1 MLGLET
7 ALALALTE
15 LDLDLRQV
23 FALLSWRPAQHRS
36 GSTDEHGGP
45 IAVGRPA
52 NLCVFDPAATW
63 TVDPD
68 ASVSRSRNNPYEGRE
83 LTGRVRHTVC
93 AGEPVVIDGEPQ
105 R

>member
-7 ALALALTE
+7 ALALATTE
-15 LDLDLRQV
+15 LDLDLRQI
-23 FALLSWRPAQHRS
+23 FGLLSWRPAQLL
-36 GSTDEHGGP
+36 GVTDVHGGP
-45 IAVGRPA
+45 IEVGRAA
-52 NLCVFDPAATW
+52 NLCIFDPTATW

-68 ASVSRSRNNPYEGRE
+68 ESVSRSRNNPYRGRQ
-83 LTGRVRHTVC
+83 LTGRVRHTVL